1 VGGLWAVFQ
10 RFVNKIFDDLIR
22 ENKVIV
28 YMDDIMVA
36 SMNVKEHL
44 KALKGVFIRL
54 VNNNNLCNQA

>member
-1 VGGLWAVFQ
+1 
-10 RFVNKIFDDLIR
+10 
-22 ENKVIV
+22 
-28 YMDDIMVA
+28 MDDIMVA